1 MNDEKSI
8 FQYESTHIPDF
19 ASTTKDISATIGDKV
34 GTSSSAAASK
44 PLGTISTEDG
54 TKIVDN
60 PNAVHVKRYI
70 FYLKK
75 G

>member
-1 MNDEKSI
+1 MNDGKNI
-8 FQYESTHIPDF
+8 FQYEGIPVSDLT
-19 ASTTKDISATIGDKV
+19 STTKDLSATIGDKA
-34 GTSSSAAASK
+34 GTTFSSSETSSK
-44 PLGTISTEDG
+44 ISTEDG
-54 TKIVDN
+54 TTIGKN

>member
-1 MNDEKSI
+1 MSMNDEKSI
-8 FQYESTHIPDF
+8 FQYEGIHIPDLV
-19 ASTTKDISATIGDKV
+19 SPTKDISVTIGDKV
-34 GTSSSAAASK
+34 GTTSSSSK
-44 PLGTISTEDG
+44 ALGTISTEDG
-54 TKIVDN
+54 AKTVDN